1 MAEITTLI
9 GNVGFPIV
17 MSIFMMKEMSKM
29 NQQHIKEVG
38 DLNQLHKQEM
48 DGMKTAL
55 ENNTAAIMRLSEEIG
70 RGRSEN

>member
-1 MAEITTLI
+1 MTELATLI

-17 MSIFMMKEMSKM
+17 MSVFMMKEMTKM

-55 ENNTAAIMRLSEEIG
+55 ENNTAAIMQLSKEIG
-70 RGRSEN
+70 RGRNES